1 MAGGGFT
8 TNGGG
13 SHFEAKITPMV
24 IISCIMAATGG
35 LMFGYD
41 VGVSG
46 GVTAMP
52 PFLKKFFPAVYRKT
66 VLEKGVDSNYC
77 KYDNEGLQLFTSSL
91 YLAGLTATF
100 FASYTTRNL
109 GRRLTMLIAGI
120 FFILGVIFNA
130 AAQNL
135 AMLIVGRLLLGCGV
149 GFANQAVPVFLSEI
163 APSRIRGAL
172 NILFQLNITIGILFA
187 NLVNYGT
194 NKIKGGWGWRLSL
207 GLAGIPALLLT
218 VGALLVV
225 DTPNSLIERGRL
237 EEGKAV
243 LRKIRGTD
251 NIEPEFLELVEAS
264 RVAKEVKHPFR
275 NLLKRRNRPQLVIS
289 IALQIFQQFT
299 GINAIMFYA
308 PVLFNTL
315 GFKNDASLYSA
326 VITGAVNVLST
337 IVSIYSVDKVGRRKL
352 LLEAGVQM
360 FLSQV
365 VIAIILGL
373 KVKDHSD
380 DLSKG
385 YAVFVVVLVCTFV
398 SSFAWSWGPL
408 GWLIPSETFPL
419 ETRSAGQSVTV
430 CVNLLFTF
438 VIAQAF
444 LSMLCH
450 FKYGI
455 FLFFSGW
462 VLIMSFFVY
471 FLVPETKNIPIE
483 EMTERVWKQ
492 HWLWRRYIED
502 DHHDYVADQKLGN
515 GKNNGFDPA
524 SQL

>member
-1 MAGGGFT
+1 MPAGGFSGPAPS
-8 TNGGG
+8 GVV
-13 SHFEAKITPMV
+13 FEAKITPLV
-24 IISCIMAATGG
+24 VISCIMAATGG

-41 VGVSG
+41 VGISG
-46 GVTAMP
+46 GVTSMP
-52 PFLKKFFPAVYRKT
+52 DFLSKFFPVVYNRVEDK
-66 VLEKGVDSNYC
+66 KAHDSNYC
-77 KYDNEGLQLFTSSL
+77 KYDNQGLQLFTSSL

-100 FASYTTRNL
+100 FASYTTRKL

-120 FFILGVIFNA
+120 FFIFGVILNA
-130 AAQNL
+130 AAQDL
-135 AMLIVGRLLLGCGV
+135 AMLIVGRILLGCGV

-163 APSRIRGAL
+163 APTRIRGAL
-172 NILFQLNITIGILFA
+172 NILFQLNVTIGILFA

-194 NKIKGGWGWRLSL
+194 AKIHPWGWRLSL

-218 VGALLVV
+218 VGSILVV
-225 DTPNSLIERGRL
+225 DTPNSLIERGRFD
-237 EEGKAV
+237 EGKAV
-243 LRKIRGTD
+243 LMKIRGTKNVD
-251 NIEPEFLELVEAS
+251 PEFNELVEAS
-264 RVAKEVKHPFR
+264 RIAQEVKHPFR
-275 NLLKRRNRPQLVIS
+275 NLLKRRNRPQLVI
-289 IALQIFQQFT
+289 AVCLQIFQQFT

-337 IVSIYSVDKVGRRKL
+337 LVSIYSVDKVGRRVL

-360 FLSQV
+360 SISQV
-365 VIAIILGL
+365 VIAIILGIKL
-373 KVKDHSD
+373 KDNGNG
-380 DLSKG
+380 LSHG
-385 YAVFVVVLVCTFV
+385 LAIVVVIMVCTFV

-450 FKYGI
+450 FKFGI
-455 FLFFSGW
+455 FIFFSSW
-462 VLIMSFFVY
+462 VLVMSLFVL
-471 FLVPETKNIPIE
+471 FLLPETKNIPIE

-492 HWLWRRYIED
+492 HWYWKRFMDEED
-502 DHHDYVADQKLGN
+502 DEDRNAKKV
-515 GKNNGFDPA
+515 GKISGYHN

>member
-1 MAGGGFT
+1 MAGGGFAT
-8 TNGGG
+8 AASGGG
-13 SHFEAKITPMV
+13 TEFEARITPIV

-46 GVTAMP
+46 GVTSMP
-52 PFLKKFFPAVYRKT
+52 DFLKKFFPVVYRKT
-66 VLEKGVDSNYC
+66 QDPGLNSNYC
-77 KYDNEGLQLFTSSL
+77 KYDNQGLQLFTSSL
-91 YLAGLTATF
+91 YLAGLTSTF
-100 FASYTTRNL
+100 FASYTTRKL
-109 GRRLTMLIAGI
+109 GRKLTMLIAGI
-120 FFILGVIFNA
+120 FFIAGVVLNA
-130 AAQNL
+130 AAQDL
-135 AMLIVGRLLLGCGV
+135 AMLIIGRILLGCGV
-149 GFANQAVPVFLSEI
+149 GFANQAVPLFLSEI
-163 APSRIRGAL
+163 APTRIRGGL
-172 NILFQLNITIGILFA
+172 NILFQLNVTIGILFA

-194 NKIKGGWGWRLSL
+194 AKIKGGWGWRVSL
-207 GLAGIPALLLT
+207 GLAGIPAGLLT

-237 EEGKAV
+237 DEGKSV
-243 LRKIRGTD
+243 LKKIRGTD
-251 NIEPEFLELVEAS
+251 NVEPEFMELVEAS
-264 RVAKEVKHPFR
+264 RVAAAVKHPFR
-275 NLLKRRNRPQLVIS
+275 NLMRRRNRPQLVIAV
-289 IALQIFQQFT
+289 ALQIFQQFT

-308 PVLFNTL
+308 PVLFNTV
-315 GFKNDASLYSA
+315 GFGNDAALYSA

-337 IVSIYSVDKVGRRKL
+337 VVSIYSVDKLGRRLL

-360 FLSQV
+360 FISQI
-365 VIAIILGL
+365 VIAIVLGI
-373 KVKDHSD
+373 KVKDHTD
-380 DLSKG
+380 NLHHG
-385 YAVFVVVLVCTFV
+385 YAIFVVILICTFV

-462 VLIMSFFVY
+462 VLVMSFFVL
-471 FLVPETKNIPIE
+471 FLVPETKNVPIE
-483 EMTERVWKQ
+483 EMTDRVWAK
-492 HWLWRRYIED
+492 HWLWKRFMDGYDVDEE
-502 DHHDYVADQKLGN
+502 N
-515 GKNNGFDPA
+515 GKKWN
-524 SQL
+524 SEL

>member
-1 MAGGGFT
+1 MAGGGFVK
-8 TNGGG
+8 GGG
-13 SHFEAKITPMV
+13 GGDFEAKITPLV

-46 GVTAMP
+46 GVTSMP
-52 PFLKKFFPAVYRKT
+52 PFLRKFFPVVYRRT
-66 VLEKGVDSNYC
+66 VEEKGLDSNYC
-77 KYDNEGLQLFTSSL
+77 KYDNQGLQLFTSSL
-91 YLAGLTATF
+91 YVAGLTATF
-100 FASYTTRNL
+100 FASYTTRKL
-109 GRRLTMLIAGI
+109 GRRLTMLIAGL
-120 FFILGVIFNA
+120 FFIAGTVFNA

-135 AMLIVGRLLLGCGV
+135 AMLIIGRLLLGCGV

-163 APSRIRGAL
+163 APTRIRGGL
-172 NILFQLNITIGILFA
+172 NILFQLNVTIGILFA

-194 NKIKGGWGWRLSL
+194 NKIEGGWGWRLSL
-207 GLAGIPALLLT
+207 GLAGIPAGLLT
-218 VGALLVV
+218 LGALLVV

-243 LRKIRGTD
+243 LKRIRGTD
-251 NIEPEFLELVEAS
+251 NVEPEFLELVEAS
-264 RVAKEVKHPFR
+264 RIAQEVKHPFR
-275 NLLKRRNRPQLVIS
+275 NLLHRSNRPQVVIA
-289 IALQIFQQFT
+289 IALQVFQQFT

-337 IVSIYSVDKVGRRKL
+337 IVSVYSVDKVGRRML

-365 VIAIILGL
+365 VIAVILGI
-373 KVKDHSD
+373 KVTDHSD

-385 YAVFVVVLVCTFV
+385 LAVLVVVMVCTFV

-430 CVNLLFTF
+430 CVNLFFTF
-438 VIAQAF
+438 LIAQAF

-450 FKYGI
+450 FKFGI

-462 VLIMSFFVY
+462 VLIMTLFVL
-471 FLVPETKNIPIE
+471 FLLPETKNVPIE
-483 EMTERVWKQ
+483 EMSQRVWKQ
-492 HWLWRRYIED
+492 HWFWKRFMED
-502 DHHDYVADQKLGN
+502 DDVAEDKVAKGID
-515 GKNNGFDPA
+515 GHASGFDPA

>member
-1 MAGGGFT
+1 MAGGLSVSAPSGVE
-8 TNGGG
+8 
-13 SHFEAKITPMV
+13 FEAKITPIV

-41 VGVSG
+41 VGISG
-46 GVTAMP
+46 GVTSMDD
-52 PFLKKFFPAVYRKT
+52 FLGKFFPT
-66 VLEKGVDSNYC
+66 VLRKKNEDKDSNYC
-77 KYDNEGLQLFTSSL
+77 KYDNHGLQLFTSSL

-100 FASYTTRNL
+100 FASYTTRRL
-109 GRRLTMLIAGI
+109 GRRLTMLIAGV
-120 FFILGVIFNA
+120 FFLVGVVFNG
-130 AAQNL
+130 AAQDL
-135 AMLIVGRLLLGCGV
+135 AMLLVGRILLGCGV
-149 GFANQAVPVFLSEI
+149 GFANQAVPLFLSEI
-163 APSRIRGAL
+163 APTRIRGGL
-172 NILFQLNITIGILFA
+172 NILFQLNVTIGILFA

-194 NKIKGGWGWRLSL
+194 AKIHPWGWRLSL
-207 GLAGIPALLLT
+207 SLAGIPALLLT
-218 VGALLVV
+218 LGALFVT

-243 LRKIRGTD
+243 LKKIRGTD
-251 NIEPEFLELVEAS
+251 NVEPEFNEIVEAS
-264 RVAKEVKHPFR
+264 RIAQEVKHPFR
-275 NLLKRRNRPQLVIS
+275 NLLQRRNRPQLVI
-289 IALQIFQQFT
+289 AVLLQIFQQFT

-337 IVSIYSVDKVGRRKL
+337 LVSVYSVDRVGRRML

-365 VIAIILGL
+365 AVAVVLGI
-373 KVKDHSD
+373 KVTDHSD
-380 DLSKG
+380 NLG
-385 YAVFVVVLVCTFV
+385 HGWAIMVVVMVCTFV

-450 FKYGI
+450 LKYAI
-455 FLFFSGW
+455 FAFFSAWVVVMSLFVLFF
-462 VLIMSFFVY
+462 L
-471 FLVPETKNIPIE
+471 PETKNVPIE

-492 HWLWRRYIED
+492 HWFWKRYMD
-502 DHHDYVADQKLGN
+502 GDNHHIVD
-515 GKNNGFDPA
+515 GKITANNGA
-524 SQL
+524 SV

>member
-1 MAGGGFT
+1 MQLQKRNGERALCLSLERHRHGGDKCPAIMLILHSANSTRPSRGLLWPFLSAFSGT
-8 TNGGG
+8 PQ
-13 SHFEAKITPMV
+13 FITPL
-24 IISCIMAATGG
+24 G
-35 LMFGYD
+35 LHHVFPPD
-41 VGVSG
+41 VVE
-46 GVTAMP
+46 P
-52 PFLKKFFPAVYRKT
+52 
-66 VLEKGVDSNYC
+66 E
-77 KYDNEGLQLFTSSL
+77 
-91 YLAGLTATF
+91 
-100 FASYTTRNL
+100 
-109 GRRLTMLIAGI
+109 
-120 FFILGVIFNA
+120 
-130 AAQNL
+130 
-135 AMLIVGRLLLGCGV
+135 
-149 GFANQAVPVFLSEI
+149 AVPVFLSEI
-163 APSRIRGAL
+163 APTRIRGGL
-172 NILFQLNITIGILFA
+172 NILFQLNVTIGILFA
-187 NLVNYGT
+187 SLVNYGT

-207 GLAGIPALLLT
+207 GLAGIPAGLLT

-237 EEGKAV
+237 DEGKAV
-243 LRKIRGTD
+243 LKKIRGTD
-251 NIEPEFLELVEAS
+251 NVEPEFLELVEAS
-264 RVAKEVKHPFR
+264 RIAQEVKHPFR
-275 NLLKRRNRPQLVIS
+275 NLLKRRNRPQLVIA

-326 VITGAVNVLST
+326 AITGAVNVLST
-337 IVSIYSVDKVGRRKL
+337 IVSIYSVDKVGRRML

-365 VIAIILGL
+365 VISIILGI

-385 YAVFVVVLVCTFV
+385 FAILVVVMVCTFV

-450 FKYGI
+450 FKFGI

-462 VLIMSFFVY
+462 VLIMSSFVL
-471 FLVPETKNIPIE
+471 FLLPETKNIPIE

-492 HWLWRRYIED
+492 HWFWMRFMED
-502 DHHDYVADQKLGN
+502 DYGDVVDGKAAN
-515 GKNNGFDPA
+515 GKNGRVNGFNPS